1 MGSEIES
8 GLEEKLKSLLE
19 QLQAECG
26 VFERIVY
33 KNKNQHRR
41 CSYFQYLL
49 KVRRDLRLLQSA
61 KLDELVVSCFHV
73 ITGRKPKQKMYLLES
88 LKWSKSA
95 SGVPNFMERLVGAAR
110 LLSQMVEPIL
120 KAAMEVSVLLARSFF
135 MEFSLAVLAL
145 LARLRVLVQQ
155 ILLDVVSLSNTVSS
169 ISQNKQSVK
178 INQKGIEVFR
188 EYYPSNKEF
197 ISLECVWKVDKFVL
211 LERVH
216 KSDVKE
222 DEQSIREPNDGR
234 KAIRY
239 RSIQAFLRDDDE
251 DVEKMEEDQP
261 KIECS
266 SLMEKG
272 EDLTVIPSTS
282 NENEH
287 QDCIQMRD
295 VQQVGES
302 PEKGGHLNATLSSS
316 SDAKPSPPNLN
327 SRQVAF
333 VSVKRPVPTTAAA
346 FISVKRPATSTYNV
360 TTLGHSRDSEKEPE
374 GKEDSFFNLLTSGG
388 NVNNSLF

>member
-110 LLSQMVEPIL
+110 LLSQ
-120 KAAMEVSVLLARSFF
+120 
-135 MEFSLAVLAL
+135 
-145 LARLRVLVQQ
+145 

-239 RSIQAFLRDDDE
+239 RSIQAFLRDDE

-333 VSVKRPVPTTAAA
+333 VSVKRP
-346 FISVKRPATSTYNV
+346 ATSTYNV

>member
-1 MGSEIES
+1 M
-8 GLEEKLKSLLE
+8 
-19 QLQAECG
+19 
-26 VFERIVY
+26 
-33 KNKNQHRR
+33 
-41 CSYFQYLL
+41 
-49 KVRRDLRLLQSA
+49 
-61 KLDELVVSCFHV
+61 
-73 ITGRKPKQKMYLLES
+73 
-88 LKWSKSA
+88 
-95 SGVPNFMERLVGAAR
+95 
-110 LLSQMVEPIL
+110 MVEPIL

-211 LERVH
+211 LER
-216 KSDVKE
+216 
-222 DEQSIREPNDGR
+222 
-234 KAIRY
+234 AID
-239 RSIQAFLRDDDE
+239 DDDE

-287 QDCIQMRD
+287 QDCIQI
-295 VQQVGES
+295 
-302 PEKGGHLNATLSSS
+302 
-316 SDAKPSPPNLN
+316 
-327 SRQVAF
+327 
-333 VSVKRPVPTTAAA
+333 AAA

>member
-239 RSIQAFLRDDDE
+239 RSIQAFLRDDE

-333 VSVKRPVPTTAAA
+333 VSVKRP
-346 FISVKRPATSTYNV
+346 ATSTYNV

>member
-1 MGSEIES
+1 MGSEIEC
-8 GLEEKLKSLLE
+8 GQEDKLKSLLE

-41 CSYFQYLL
+41 CSYFHYLL

-61 KLDELVVSCFHV
+61 KLDDLVASCFHV

-120 KAAMEVSVLLARSFF
+120 KAATEVSVLLAQSFF

-155 ILLDVVSLSNTVSS
+155 ILLEVVSLSNTVSS
-169 ISQNKQSVK
+169 ISRNKQSVK
-178 INQKGIEVFR
+178 VNMKGIEVFR
-188 EYYPSNKEF
+188 EYYPTNREI

-211 LERVH
+211 LERVEE
-216 KSDVKE
+216 SDVKE
-222 DEQSIREPNDGR
+222 DEESIKNPNDGR

-239 RSIQAFLRDDDE
+239 RSIQAFLRAIGDDDE
-251 DVEKMEEDQP
+251 DVETMEGDQP
-261 KIECS
+261 SKECAS
-266 SLMEKG
+266 VMEKG
-272 EDLTVIPSTS
+272 EDL
-282 NENEH
+282 NEQQKEA
-287 QDCIQMRD
+287 DCIQMREAAD
-295 VQQVGES
+295 ALQVGES
-302 PEKGGHLNATLSSS
+302 PEKVSHVNST
-316 SDAKPSPPNLN
+316 SDGKALPPNLN
-327 SRQVAF
+327 SRKVAF
-333 VSVKRPVPTTAAA
+333 VSLKRSAPTTTAA
-346 FISVKRPATSTYNV
+346 FISVKRPATSTSNG
-360 TTLGHSRDSEKEPE
+360 TTLGNSRDSEKEPE

-388 NVNNSLF
+388 NVTNSLF

>member
-26 VFERIVY
+26 
-33 KNKNQHRR
+33 
-41 CSYFQYLL
+41 
-49 KVRRDLRLLQSA
+49 VRRDLRLLQSA

-110 LLSQMVEPIL
+110 LLSQ
-120 KAAMEVSVLLARSFF
+120 VSVLLARSFF

-239 RSIQAFLRDDDE
+239 RSIQAFLRAIDDDDE